1 MSRTP
6 PTTERAAA
14 AEPDT
19 SALAADVKRLLD
31 AGDHEA
37 AAERFGDLVRLWQRR
52 ALRLALHYLGNAAD
66 ADDAVQD
73 AFVKLYGHMTSYRA
87 DSPFDA
93 WFTRILVN
101 ACLDRAKARSRARRW
116 FLPAGGDDA
125 AQPGALET
133 AVAAGPSPERRLL
146 VAAKWTELAAAVR
159 TLPTRQRDVFLL
171 CHLDQQAP
179 SDVAAALGMS
189 PATVRVHLFRALR
202 KLRAAL
208 GGPL

>member
-6 PTTERAAA
+6 STTERAAPGGA
-14 AEPDT
+14 DT
-19 SALAADVKRLLD
+19 SAIAADVKRLLD
-31 AGDHEA
+31 AGAPEA
-37 AAERFGDLVRLWQRR
+37 AAERFGDLVGLWQRR
-52 ALRLALHYLGNAAD
+52 AVRLALHYLGNPAD

-73 AFVKLYGHMTSYRA
+73 AFVKLYGHMTTYRA
-87 DSPFDA
+87 DAPFDA

-101 ACLDRAKARSRARRW
+101 ACLDRAKARTRARRW
-116 FLPAGGDDA
+116 FLAPADDGGSASPIDA
-125 AQPGALET
+125 

-146 VAAKWTELAAAVR
+146 LDDKWRQLGAAVR
-159 TLPTRQRDVFLL
+159 ELPARQRDVFLL
-171 CHLDQQAP
+171 CHLDEQAP
-179 SDVAAALGMS
+179 SAVAAALGMS